1 MSESFVSCKNLS
13 VGYSDK
19 VLIKNINFSINK
31 NSNIGL
37 IGENGTGKT
46 TFLKTILGIIKPIEG
61 ELEIDKNYTIS
72 YIPQIRETEDL
83 LPFSVEEILE
93 MGLSKQLSP
102 WESALPR
109 FKEKFDTILERVSL
123 SEYRNHL
130 FKNLSG
136 GQKQRIMLA
145 QALISSPD
153 VIILDEPTQ
162 GLDVYHRKSFMK
174 LLKEIKQEKELA
186 IILVSH
192 IFDDFKQMDFTIYQV
207 KNESLN
213 QVDLKQLNEGM
224 INVREQHD

>member
-19 VLIKNINFSINK
+19 VLIKDVNFSVKK

-37 IGENGTGKT
+37 IGENGAGKT
-46 TFLKTILGIIKPIEG
+46 TFLKTILGLIKPISG
-61 ELEIDKNYTIS
+61 EIEIDKNFTIS

-93 MGLSKQLSP
+93 MGLSKYLKP
-102 WESALPR
+102 WQSALPR
-109 FKEKFDTILERVSL
+109 FEEKFDKILERVSL

-153 VIILDEPTQ
+153 AIILDEPTQ
-162 GLDVYHRKSFMK
+162 GLDVYHRKNFMK
-174 LLKEIKQEKELA
+174 LLKEIKQEKEFAL
-186 IILVSH
+186 ILVSH
-192 IFDDFKQMDFTIYQV
+192 IFDDFKDMDFTIYKV
-207 KNESLN
+207 ENESLN
-213 QVDLKQLNEGM
+213 LVDFTQL
-224 INVREQHD
+224 R